1 MPFRSILSLALMS
14 AVALLPHSDFSTT
27 LTFYTNEPSCCHAA
41 TSERRRIRLKADYY
55 YIALRGASIRR
66 SQRGNSEAIVGVAV
80 RYTSNILQQV
90 GGNTTKSSRGVA
102 FFLQW
107 RFCEIPTS
115 QNSLLGILAKGVN
128 RKDSGSAEDIYEC
141 VKCCLFAKQAIYLN
155 TTLQSL

>member
-1 MPFRSILSLALMS
+1 MVFVNHHTYIGTSILLSL
-14 AVALLPHSDFSTT
+14 P
-27 LTFYTNEPSCCHAA
+27 YCHFVIK
-41 TSERRRIRLKADYY
+41 SLDHEGRV
-55 YIALRGASIRR
+55 
-66 SQRGNSEAIVGVAV
+66 VGVVVSAN
-80 RYTSNILQQV
+80 RQYTAKQV

>member
-1 MPFRSILSLALMS
+1 MYNYDVFDREGW
-14 AVALLPHSDFSTT
+14 V
-27 LTFYTNEPSCCHAA
+27 
-41 TSERRRIRLKADYY
+41 
-55 YIALRGASIRR
+55 
-66 SQRGNSEAIVGVAV
+66 VGVAV